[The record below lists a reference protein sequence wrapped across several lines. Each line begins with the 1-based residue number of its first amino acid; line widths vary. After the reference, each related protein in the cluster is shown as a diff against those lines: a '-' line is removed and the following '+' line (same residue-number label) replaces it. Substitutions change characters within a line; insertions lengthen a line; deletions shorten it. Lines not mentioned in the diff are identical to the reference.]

1 MKNLH
6 LKVVVFLFFFYIKW
20 IRQTTSCGGNVKV
33 QNVMTFSLLV
43 NIERTALKRNIN
55 VCES

>member
-1 MKNLH
+1 MKNPH
-6 LKVVVFLFFFYIKW
+6 LKVFCLFFYIKW
-20 IRQTTSCGGNVKV
+20 MGQTTSCGENVKV

-43 NIERTALKRNIN
+43 NIERTVLKRNIN